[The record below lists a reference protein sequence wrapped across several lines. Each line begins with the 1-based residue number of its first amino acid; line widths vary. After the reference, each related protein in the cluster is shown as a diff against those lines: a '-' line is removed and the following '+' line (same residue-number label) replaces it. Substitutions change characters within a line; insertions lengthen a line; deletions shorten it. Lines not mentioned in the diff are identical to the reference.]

1 MLYSCSRCHVHVD
14 NHTGSI
20 DSGILAVFKPSF
32 KREKKLGVSS
42 CTVLGSCVARDSQ
55 TYSLFVECACN
66 LNLIKEL
73 ATKAGIHSRTGES
86 NIRLFGE

>member
-1 MLYSCSRCHVHVD
+1 MSCTCRQSH
-14 NHTGSI
+14 GESSI

-86 NIRLFGE
+86 NIRPFGE